1 MNGQTKTHATTTR
14 RVRVSVMVAL
24 AMLIVIT
31 GLVFWARNASGT
43 TGTTTT
49 ATQSG
54 AMTRTN
60 ADGQITIKVTW
71 RGKSAGPVFSVEMDT
86 HAVNLDGY
94 DLRQLAV
101 LHIGQG
107 QEEMR
112 PTGWDAPSGGH
123 HRSGTLS
130 FPSATVSGSP
140 LIAPDTHIIKLV
152 IRNVGGIADRTFLW
166 TL

>member
-1 MNGQTKTHATTTR
+1 MQ
-14 RVRVSVMVAL
+14 VSVIAL
-24 AMLIVIT
+24 AALVVIT

-43 TGTTTT
+43 TSTTAT

-60 ADGQITIKVTW
+60 EGGQITIKVTW
-71 RGKSAGPVFSVEMDT
+71 QGKSAGPVFRVEMDT
-86 HAVNLDGY
+86 HAVNLDSY
-94 DLRQLAV
+94 DLRQLAA

-112 PTGWDAPSGGH
+112 PTSWDAPSGGH

-130 FPSATVSGSP
+130 FPATFPDGTSVMKT
-140 LIAPDTHIIKLV
+140 DTHIIKLI
-152 IRNVGGIADRTFLW
+152 IRSVGGLAERTFLW

>member
-1 MNGQTKTHATTTR
+1 MNGQTRKRSTTTR
-14 RVRVSVMVAL
+14 RMQVSVVAL
-24 AMLIVIT
+24 AALVVIT

-43 TGTTTT
+43 TSTATTP
-49 ATQSG
+49 TQSG
-54 AMTRTN
+54 AMTQTN
-60 ADGQITIKVTW
+60 GDGQITIKVTW
-71 RGKSAGPVFSVEMDT
+71 QGKSAGPVFSVEMDT

-101 LHIGQG
+101 LRIGQG
-107 QEEMR
+107 QEMR
-112 PTGWDAPSGGH
+112 PTGWNAPSGGH

-140 LIAPDTHIIKLV
+140 VIAPNTHIIKLS
-152 IRNVGGIADRTFLW
+152 IRNVGGIAERTFLW

>member
-14 RVRVSVMVAL
+14 RVRVCVMVAL
-24 AMLIVIT
+24 AMLVVIT

-43 TGTTTT
+43 TGNTTT
-49 ATQSG
+49 AMQSG

-60 ADGQITIKVTW
+60 GDGQITIKVTW

-86 HAVNLDGY
+86 HAVNLDSY

-101 LHIGQG
+101 LHIG

-130 FPSATVSGSP
+130 FLSATVSGSP

-152 IRNVGGIADRTFLW
+152 IRNVGGIAERTFLW
-166 TL
+166 IL

>member
-1 MNGQTKTHATTTR
+1 MKGQIQKRATTS
-14 RVRVSVMVAL
+14 RVRVSVITL
-24 AMLIVIT
+24 AVLVVIT

-43 TGTTTT
+43 TSNTTT

-54 AMTRTN
+54 AMTQTN
-60 ADGQITIKVTW
+60 GDGQITIKVTW
-71 RGKSAGPVFSVEMDT
+71 RGRSAGPVFSMEMDT
-86 HAVNLDGY
+86 HAVDLDGY

-107 QEEMR
+107 QEMR
-112 PTGWDAPSGGH
+112 PTGWNAPSGGH
-123 HRSGTLS
+123 HRIGTLS

-140 LIAPDTHIIKLV
+140 VIAPDTHIIKLI
-152 IRNVGGIADRTFLW
+152 IRNVGGIAERTFLW